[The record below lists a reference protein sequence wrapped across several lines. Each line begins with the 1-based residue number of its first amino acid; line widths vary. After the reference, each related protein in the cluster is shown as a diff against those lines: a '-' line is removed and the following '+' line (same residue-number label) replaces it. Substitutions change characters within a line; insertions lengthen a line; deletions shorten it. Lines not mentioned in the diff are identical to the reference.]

1 MDWCPVT
8 SRRPLPQDWKIQSGA
23 LCDVTEILERG
34 GNAADSAVAMAAAL
48 NVTEP
53 MSTGLGGDC
62 YCLFYRA
69 SDGAVLGIN
78 GSGRTPAALTR
89 SRIPPEGLPPTHGLT
104 VTVPGAAAG
113 WVDTIEKFGSQ
124 QLALSEILAPAVR
137 LAKNGYKVTPLVS
150 RLWSKN
156 CQGLPAGTDLLPESS
171 KPPVEGERVTMPN
184 LARTLTELGE
194 HGKDGFFKGRVAEA
208 IVAAVKEA
216 GGCLG
221 LVDLAATADDPHFTD
236 MEPVSAKF
244 DGLTVWESSANSQGV
259 VALLALR
266 LLEHHLPRLSG
277 LEHNSPEYVA
287 ILTRCFHLAFQQGL
301 SHVTSDTS
309 THSLLALLQADSVE
323 HLLHQ
328 AITPLPA
335 IPTSSDTTYITALD
349 AQGNACSFINSI
361 FTPFGSKIVPRDCG
375 FALHNRGL
383 FFSLDPRWSPNTYSP
398 RSRPYHTLTPG
409 LVTQG
414 DGQLVASLGTMGGF
428 MQPQAHVQVGP
439 SGLYQGWVI
448 CK

>member
-1 MDWCPVT
+1 
-8 SRRPLPQDWKIQSGA
+8 
-23 LCDVTEILERG
+23 
-34 GNAADSAVAMAAAL
+34 
-48 NVTEP
+48 
-53 MSTGLGGDC
+53 
-62 YCLFYRA
+62 
-69 SDGAVLGIN
+69 
-78 GSGRTPAALTR
+78 
-89 SRIPPEGLPPTHGLT
+89 
-104 VTVPGAAAG
+104 
-113 WVDTIEKFGSQ
+113 
-124 QLALSEILAPAVR
+124 
-137 LAKNGYKVTPLVS
+137 
-150 RLWSKN
+150 
-156 CQGLPAGTDLLPESS
+156 
-171 KPPVEGERVTMPN
+171 MPN

-221 LVDLAATADDPHFTD
+221 LLTCATADDPHFTD

-266 LLEHHLPRLSG
+266 LLEHTCLDSLVWNTIPQSTWPFSPDVSIWHSSKVCPMSPQTQAPTLCSHSFKLTLWNTFFTRPSLPSC
-277 LEHNSPEYVA
+277 H
-287 ILTRCFHLAFQQGL
+287 
-301 SHVTSDTS
+301 
-309 THSLLALLQADSVE
+309 
-323 HLLHQ
+323 
-328 AITPLPA
+328 
-335 IPTSSDTTYITALD
+335 PTSSDTTYITALD

-375 FALHNRGL
+375 FALHSTVKFMVFFMLQNRGL